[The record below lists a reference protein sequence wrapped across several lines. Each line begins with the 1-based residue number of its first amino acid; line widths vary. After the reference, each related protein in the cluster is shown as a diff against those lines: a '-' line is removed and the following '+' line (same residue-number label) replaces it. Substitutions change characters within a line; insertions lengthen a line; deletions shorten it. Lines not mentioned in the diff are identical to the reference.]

1 MTLTRY
7 RPINALTA
15 FDAFEQEFA
24 RAFGNR
30 TPDAWQPQ
38 SDVEETA
45 GYFVIRTDI
54 PGVDPDKVSVNLD
67 DGVLTIAGSRESQS
81 EDESRGFRRLER
93 SFGSFERRF
102 RLPEAA
108 DEEAIEADFANGVLT
123 VKINKKA
130 AKQPRQI
137 EVKH

>member
-7 RPINALTA
+7 RPINPLTA

-24 RAFGNR
+24 RAFNNR
-30 TPDAWQPQ
+30 NADSWQPQ

-45 GYFVIRTDI
+45 GHFVIRTDI
-54 PGVDPDKVSVNLD
+54 PGVEPDKVSVNLD
-67 DGVLTIAGSRESQS
+67 DGVLTIAGARESQT
-81 EDESRGFRRLER
+81 EEESRGFRRLER

-123 VKINKKA
+123 VKISKKA

-137 EVKH
+137 TVKH